1 MTFFVPEDRYQSPY
15 LSAYTALAFG
25 WLQSM
30 GYQPPVA
37 VWDKLDAYL
46 QTLLREDITVSGY
59 GSAEMR
65 AQVRATALAALAQ
78 RGELKAAD
86 LQRSEER
93 RVGKE
98 CVSTWRSR
106 GAPDLYRKQ
115 TIS

>member
-1 MTFFVPEDRYQSPY
+1 
-15 LSAYTALAFG
+15 
-25 WLQSM
+25 M

-86 LQRSEER
+86 LQRYQPQLPRMGLFGE
-93 RVGKE
+93 
-98 CVSTWRSR
+98 
-106 GAPDLYRKQ
+106 ALYEQAAAHTAGCDAELPARTPPIPHPGPQ
-115 TIS
+115 RT

>member
-1 MTFFVPEDRYQSPY
+1 
-15 LSAYTALAFG
+15 
-25 WLQSM
+25 M

-86 LQRSEER
+86 LQRYQPQLPRMGLFGEALYAQAAAHTHRSEEPTAELQSQIGTSYYLLVR
-93 RVGKE
+93 IK
-98 CVSTWRSR
+98 T
-106 GAPDLYRKQ
+106 
-115 TIS
+115 TH